1 MSDADDTALRERRI
15 ALVREHMQSENELR
29 FDVTMGT
36 FDHPRYELIATGE
49 IYDGAEEVA
58 GYYEA
63 SRRAFP
69 DQRNENVLLTYGEDV
84 VVAEFDLLGTHR
96 GELKGIA
103 PTGRSFRC
111 RMCALFIFE
120 PGAERIVSERV
131 YFDQATIAQQLLGDP
146 QAVTG

>member
-1 MSDADDTALRERRI
+1 MNQDVDPGLRERRI
-15 ALVREHMQSENELR
+15 ALVREHMQSENELH
-29 FDVTMGT
+29 FDVTLDT
-36 FDHPRYELIATGE
+36 FEHPRYELIATGE
-49 IYDGAEEVA
+49 VYDGAEAVS

-63 SRRAFP
+63 SRTAFP
-69 DQRNENVLLTYGEDV
+69 DQRNEIVELHYGEDV

-120 PGAERIVSERV
+120 PGGERIAGERV
-131 YFDQATIAQQLLGDP
+131 YFDQATIAQQLLGD
-146 QAVTG
+146 AGAAAG

>member
-1 MSDADDTALRERRI
+1 MPQADDGPLRERRI

-29 FDVTMGT
+29 FEATLET

-58 GYYEA
+58 GYYET
-63 SRRAFP
+63 SRSAFP
-69 DQRNENVLLTYGEDV
+69 DQRNENVVLSYGEDV
-84 VVAEFDLLGTHR
+84 VVAEFDLLGTHL

-103 PTGRSFRC
+103 PTGRSFKC

-120 PGAERIVSERV
+120 PGGERIVSERV
-131 YFDQATIAQQLLGDP
+131 YFDQATIAQQLLG
-146 QAVTG
+146 